1 MKVCKLIRKHS
12 FKDIRVFEKEAISLK
27 KLGYDVT
34 IVAGK
39 TNGAVFE
46 PNLKRIK
53 DPTFNQDQF
62 EYKGI
67 KFLTYDIKNMYDPH
81 IGKMVNN
88 LEMDT
93 QNYFVDK
100 LYERALAVEADI
112 YHAHELHT
120 LYEAVQIKKV
130 LRKKGKN
137 VKVIYDAHELEQ
149 NSKLLRLL
157 MKEVDHLITV
167 SDSIKNIYQRRYP
180 SVPVTVIYNSPLY
193 QQELPK
199 DEHFQHY
206 FVIAY
211 EGVVQYQKGNPKK
224 ILQIAD
230 LCKNSMKNFRF
241 DIIGYIDPTISYN
254 EKKLISGH
262 PAIHCKW
269 VEYENLPKELNQVHA
284 GYIYFD
290 IRNINKKY
298 ALPNKFFSFL
308 NNGIPV
314 VVNRAMDMK
323 NIIEKH
329 QCGIVIDKDDPTA
342 EEYVEQ
348 FLRLYKDRKM
358 LARMSKNAREAMK
371 NHYCLEK
378 MEERLAAIYKGLK

>member
-1 MKVCKLIRKHS
+1 MVAFLLMFGVFGPLFILPKGKQHGS
-12 FKDIRVFEKEAISLK
+12 FSISL
-27 KLGYDVT
+27 
-34 IVAGK
+34 
-39 TNGAVFE
+39 F
-46 PNLKRIK
+46 
-53 DPTFNQDQF
+53 
-62 EYKGI
+62 
-67 KFLTYDIKNMYDPH
+67 
-81 IGKMVNN
+81 
-88 LEMDT
+88 T
-93 QNYFVDK
+93 QLYGLNY
-100 LYERALAVEADI
+100 
-112 YHAHELHT
+112 
-120 LYEAVQIKKV
+120 
-130 LRKKGKN
+130 
-137 VKVIYDAHELEQ
+137 
-149 NSKLLRLL
+149 
-157 MKEVDHLITV
+157 
-167 SDSIKNIYQRRYP
+167 
-180 SVPVTVIYNSPLY
+180 
-193 QQELPK
+193 
-199 DEHFQHY
+199 
-206 FVIAY
+206 
-211 EGVVQYQKGNPKK
+211 
-224 ILQIAD
+224 
-230 LCKNSMKNFRF
+230 
-241 DIIGYIDPTISYN
+241 
-254 EKKLISGH
+254 

-371 NHYCLEK
+371 NHYCWEK